1 MLTSVTRIGAF
12 TRWGFARVRILEWA
26 GALPALLF
34 GCYAAP
40 LWASDATYANL
51 KGSILLEN
59 SRVSVESFTIAP
71 GQWTGR
77 HTPRGNQL
85 LVFVHGGVLTSK
97 GSGRAVLWRDGRVR
111 WHGDGAAPDE
121 GEINSGNAP
130 IELLWVTLKPVA
142 AAAGAVTSPVD
153 RHLDY
158 PNIPGEDLL
167 ENDYVIVQRFTVGPG
182 AWEGIHAHGP
192 NMLYIHVHGGQW
204 AARSHHEPEHA
215 YPSASADGEVGWMT
229 PVDIGE
235 GHESGNIGK
244 TPIDL
249 IWVTLK

>member
-1 MLTSVTRIGAF
+1 MGWPV
-12 TRWGFARVRILEWA
+12 
-26 GALPALLF
+26 ALL
-34 GCYAAP
+34 GLLACGHASP
-40 LWASDATYANL
+40 LWAGDTTYANL
-51 KGSILLEN
+51 KGSVVLEN

-77 HTPRGNQL
+77 HTPHGNQL

-97 GSGRAVLWRDGRVR
+97 ASGRAVLWRDGRVR
-111 WHGDGAAPDE
+111 WQGDGAASDE
-121 GEINSGNAP
+121 GEINSGIAP
-130 IELLWVTLKPVA
+130 IELLWVTLKPVP
-142 AAAGAVTSPVD
+142 AAAGAEPSRAD
-153 RHLDY
+153 LHLNY

-167 ENDYVIVQRFTVGPG
+167 ENDYIVVQRFTVGPG

-192 NMLYIHVHGGQW
+192 NMLYIHIRGGQW
-204 AARSHHEPEHA
+204 AARSHREPEHP
-215 YPSASADGEVGWMT
+215 YPTASPDGEVGWMT
-229 PVDIGE
+229 PVDISA